1 MRKPVKNIFLSILVA
16 FALSLSVKAQQI
28 SNSIEPS
35 KILMGKPVE
44 LSFIIEFPDSLQ
56 LVMPVFNEQITQ
68 KIEILH
74 YGKTD
79 TLPAENRNNIRIQ
92 RTLQITSWEEGFHPV
107 EPFTFRFLALNDT
120 IEAESEPLLLEVEPF
135 LMDEQTD
142 LKDIKSVM
150 AAPVTF
156 REILPWLLIFLAV
169 TAIVFGL
176 IYYLKRRKPK
186 VPAPTI
192 WEKPDIPAHI
202 AAISSLEK
210 LKAQK
215 LWQQGKIKQYHSEL
229 TDILRHYLEKR
240 FTINAMEMTSAEI
253 MSAFT
258 GKPDDKRAEEILW
271 DCLQL
276 ADLVK
281 FAKHIPESNENEIS
295 MEAAFEFVN
304 MTRLR
309 EVPKESKTGKSGSD
323 S

>member
-1 MRKPVKNIFLSILVA
+1 MIKPIKNIFLLFLIAYL
-16 FALSLSVKAQQI
+16 FGNTVKAQQI
-28 SNSIEPS
+28 NNSIEPS
-35 KILMGKPVE
+35 RILMGEPVV
-44 LSFIIEFPDSLQ
+44 LTFVIEFPDSLR
-56 LVMPVFNEQITQ
+56 LEMPVFNEQITP

-79 TLPAENRNNIRIQ
+79 TLQPDDRNKIKIQ
-92 RTLQITSWEEGFHPV
+92 RIIRITSWEEGFHPV
-107 EPFTFRFLALNDT
+107 EPFSFRFIAANDT
-120 IEAESEPLLLEVEPF
+120 IIAESEPLLLEVEPF
-135 LMDEQTD
+135 LIDEHTD
-142 LKDIKSVM
+142 LRDIKTVM

-156 REILPWLLIFLAV
+156 REVLPWLLILI
-169 TAIVFGL
+169 AIAAFAYAL
-176 IYYLKRRKPK
+176 FYYLKRRKPK
-186 VPAPTI
+186 ISPVTI

-229 TDILRHYLEKR
+229 TDILRHYIAKR
-240 FTINAMEMTSAEI
+240 FAINAMEMTSVEI

-258 GKPDDKRAEEILW
+258 GKPDDKRTEEILW
-271 DCLQL
+271 NCLQI

-304 MTRLR
+304 LTRFR
-309 EVPKESKTGKSGSD
+309 EEPKESKVSKVEND
-323 S
+323 Y

>member
-1 MRKPVKNIFLSILVA
+1 MRKPIKNIFLSFLIA
-16 FALSLSVKAQQI
+16 FIMSMPVRAQQI

-35 KILMGKPVE
+35 KILMGEPVE
-44 LSFIIEFPDSLQ
+44 LTFIIEFPDSFRLE
-56 LVMPVFNEQITQ
+56 MPVFNEQISS

-79 TLPAENRNNIRIQ
+79 TLQAVEDHNIRIN
-92 RTLQITSWEEGFHPV
+92 RTLRITSWEEGFHPV

-135 LMDEQTD
+135 LIDEHTD

-156 REILPWLLIFLAV
+156 REILPWLLIV
-169 TAIVFGL
+169 TAVAAIIFGL
-176 IYYLKRRKPK
+176 TFYLKSRKPK
-186 VPAPTI
+186 APAPTI

-215 LWQQGKIKQYHSEL
+215 LWQQGKIKQYHSQL

-240 FTINAMEMTSAEI
+240 FKINAMEMTSAEI
-253 MSAFT
+253 TLAFT

-304 MTRLR
+304 LTRLR
-309 EVPKESKTGKSGSD
+309 EVPNESKTVNTKTD